1 MPTDTFYN
9 LPNSKKKKIIKAA
22 QKEFARVEFEQTSI
36 KNIVEEAEIARGS
49 FYQYF
54 ESKEDLLKYILEIH
68 AGDIENKIQ
77 EILIS
82 NNGDIFEL
90 FIDIYNSMLEE
101 CTNESKFKFF
111 RRIIE
116 NIKTSQGSILESGK
130 PENILEKNKHLV
142 NQANL
147 RIKSEEDYKTIIR
160 ILESITIKAM
170 ATTFQ
175 FESKEEAKKEYY
187 REIEFLK
194 NGILK
199 NKESE
204 A

>member
-9 LPNSKKKKIIKAA
+9 LPNSKKEKIIKAA

-54 ESKEDLLKYILEIH
+54 ESKEDLLKYILELH
-68 AGDIENKIQ
+68 TGDIENKIQ
-77 EILIS
+77 RILIS
-82 NNGDIFEL
+82 NNGDIFSL
-90 FIDIYNSMLEE
+90 FIDMYNSMLEE

-130 PENILEKNKHLV
+130 PEKILEKNKNLV
-142 NQANL
+142 NQTNL
-147 RIKSEEDYKTIIR
+147 RIKTEEDYKTIIR

-175 FESKEEAKKEYY
+175 FKSKEEAKKEYY

>member
-130 PENILEKNKHLV
+130 PENILEKNKYLV
-142 NQANL
+142 NQTNL

-175 FESKEEAKKEYY
+175 FKSKEEAKKEYY